1 MLLLKRPLHS
11 PSVKVLVTGGRGFL
25 GTHVCAALGEA
36 GHDAIPLSRG
46 DGDLA
51 EPGTIDRLLDEHEP
65 EVVVHLAAVMPGGE
79 RLADNAPIT
88 ELVAAACSRRD
99 LPLFHGSTTA
109 VYSDETPYAESKR
122 ASEDVA
128 GEAAILR
135 FHYPYGPRQRRGAIP
150 TMLRQ
155 ALAREPVVAYRGWA
169 RSFCF
174 ARDTAEAVA
183 ILVEHGEHGGWDVG
197 RDDDLRSLEEV
208 AGLACAAAGADE
220 SLVEIA
226 DPPDGYAP
234 LIDSLDTDRLRS
246 LGWRPRVSLQEGIRS
261 TLDWLREAA

>member
-1 MLLLKRPLHS
+1 M
-11 PSVKVLVTGGRGFL
+11 
-25 GTHVCAALGEA
+25 HVCAALREA
-36 GHDAIPLSRG
+36 GHEPVPLGRA

-51 EPGTIDRLLDEHEP
+51 EPGTAERLLDEHEP
-65 EVVVHLAAVMPGGE
+65 DVVVHLAAVMPGDE
-79 RLADNAPIT
+79 RLEQNAPIT
-88 ELVAAACSRRD
+88 ELMAFACSDRD
-99 LPLFHGSTTA
+99 TPLFHGSTTA

-128 GEAAILR
+128 GEATILR
-135 FHYPYGPRQRRGAIP
+135 FHYPYGPQQRRGAIP

-174 ARDTAEAVA
+174 ARDAAAAVA
-183 ILVEHGEHGGWDVG
+183 ILVEHGERGDWDVG

-208 AGLACAAAGADE
+208 AALACKTADADE
-220 SLVEIA
+220 SLVELA
-226 DPPDGYAP
+226 DPPEGYAP
-234 LIDSLDTDRLRS
+234 VIESLDTERLRS
-246 LGWRPRVSLQEGIRS
+246 LGWRPAVALEDGMRS